1 MLKFFMHVKEKLIF
15 SKIARLAGVFCIF
28 SRKMPPLFV
37 RHVDIVRFI
46 RVGRIARLR
55 KEKLS
60 LGK

>member
-28 SRKMPPLFV
+28 SRKKPPLFV
-37 RHVDIVRFI
+37 RFVRFV
-46 RVGRIARLR
+46 RVGLIARLR